1 MFGFD
6 SPLAPSPPP
15 SPNILTAHTFSIHQV
30 RGYAALCLEKMKD
43 ETLSQYIL
51 QLTQTLKHEPFHDSG
66 LARFLLR
73 RAIRNTR
80 LLGHQ
85 FFWSLKAEMH
95 DPTVSD
101 RYGVLLD
108 MYRRNCGAHRG
119 ELGHQLFLMRQLQNA
134 SDIVKP
140 IKDKKERK
148 RILADRLKYVNEQ
161 LRDVDVFQLPLD
173 PHMVSTGIILEK
185 SRVMSSKQAPIW
197 LTFENAVDPS
207 NPHVVMFKA
216 GDDLRQDQL
225 TLQVL
230 HVMDTLWQGEGLDF
244 RLNAY
249 KCVSTGWEQGM
260 LEIVQNAATVAG
272 IIEDGAKERTGLTG
286 SKLARQAAKDA
297 YFRKQTIA
305 DWLLQQ
311 AKKFDPAMWN
321 GLYGDGTTRVGNIK
335 KSIML
340 RDRVDASMFRGMSG
354 RNLLAAK
361 DKEDAS
367 IATSKEKR
375 NKKKSHS
382 SISRK
387 SSDPGVRRSGKKWSS
402 SEAPGGFESRHATRH
417 RRTGS
422 EAVGTKKANPVNS
435 RAQTINLLAHGRTGT
450 MPNMSGHRNHADG
463 GASNLAD
470 NLNLVHRNFMMSSAG
485 YCAATYVLGIGDRHN
500 DNYMI
505 RKDGCFFH
513 IDFGHFLGNF
523 KSKFGIKRETAPFIF
538 TMAMKFAIGQR
549 FGEFESLACDAYMIL
564 RKHANLL
571 ITMFS
576 LMVSSGM
583 PELQTDDDISWL
595 RDMLML
601 DSADEAA
608 ADHFKRKIEEAHG
621 NKRVRLNDVAH
632 LLKHVG

>member
-1 MFGFD
+1 
-6 SPLAPSPPP
+6 
-15 SPNILTAHTFSIHQV
+15 
-30 RGYAALCLEKMKD
+30 MKD

-197 LTFENAVDPS
+197 LTFENAIDPS

-311 AKKFDPAMWN
+311 AKNFDPAMWN
-321 GLYGDGTTRVGNIK
+321 GLYGNHSSKVGRVNS
-335 KSIML
+335 SITL
-340 RDRVDASMFRGMSG
+340 RERVDPSMFRGMSG
-354 RNLLAAK
+354 RNLKAMK
-361 DKEDAS
+361 SEEDA
-367 IATSKEKR
+367 ALLSKEKTK
-375 NKKKSHS
+375 KKKSRNS
-382 SISRK
+382 LSRK
-387 SSDPGVRRSGKKWSS
+387 ASDPGVRRRGSMWARNEPETFDSK
-402 SEAPGGFESRHATRH
+402 HASQH

-422 EAVGTKKANPVNS
+422 AAATRSENPVNS
-435 RAQTINLLAHGRTGT
+435 RGQTISTLEHSRTGT
-450 MPNMSGHRNHADG
+450 MPNMSGYKHTTDG
-463 GASNLAD
+463 GGSVLAA
-470 NLNLVHRNFMMSSAG
+470 NLNLLHTNFMMSSAG

-538 TMAMKFAIGQR
+538 TMAMKFAIGKR
-549 FGEFESLACDAYMIL
+549 FAEFESLACDAYMIL

-583 PELQTDDDISWL
+583 PELQTDEDISWL

-608 ADHFKRKIEEAHG
+608 AEHFKRKIEEAHG